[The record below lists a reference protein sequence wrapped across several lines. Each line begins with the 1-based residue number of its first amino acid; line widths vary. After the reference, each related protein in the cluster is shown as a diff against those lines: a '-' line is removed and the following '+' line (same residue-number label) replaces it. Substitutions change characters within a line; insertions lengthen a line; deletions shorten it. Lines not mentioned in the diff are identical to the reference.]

1 VKHAG
6 MALPDPIASA
16 KSNYE
21 ASTLVNVHLLAA
33 LKGNEEFHSA
43 DHKAISREV
52 RSELKVRKKA
62 KDDSGLK
69 SILSKVQC
77 DLRRTILQGNRSMD
91 LCYAIESTVH
101 EKRTKTPTTFLS
113 R

>member
-21 ASTLVNVHLLAA
+21 ASTLVNVLSLA

-62 KDDSGLK
+62 KDDSELK
-69 SILSKVQC
+69 STSKVQC
-77 DLRRTILQGNRSMD
+77 GATATIFSQELRRFPSPLREMSWRSG
-91 LCYAIESTVH
+91 
-101 EKRTKTPTTFLS
+101 PTFMPDG
-113 R
+113 

>member
-16 KSNYE
+16 KSIMKQVGE
-21 ASTLVNVHLLAA
+21 CSSLAA

-62 KDDSGLK
+62 KDDSELK
-69 SILSKVQC
+69 SISKVQ
-77 DLRRTILQGNRSMD
+77 
-91 LCYAIESTVH
+91 
-101 EKRTKTPTTFLS
+101 
-113 R
+113 

>member
-1 VKHAG
+1 MAVVQRVVKDIGDAFTDVEKQFLNHSFQLSLVMILTRTTLVVSRSPVKHAG
-6 MALPDPIASA
+6 MALPDLASA

-62 KDDSGLK
+62 KDDSG
-69 SILSKVQC
+69 
-77 DLRRTILQGNRSMD
+77 
-91 LCYAIESTVH
+91 
-101 EKRTKTPTTFLS
+101 
-113 R
+113 